1 MTRAPSSV
9 RIAATVLLPA
19 PIPPVSPMIGAAIAA
34 VAIPSRAASRGSPH
48 VFNRLDHEVHDG
60 DLVRHAV
67 QLEATVKVL
76 RDAGRQLRPDFLG
89 LHHLCRL
96 FLRSRWTPRTTPTPA
111 TTLNLLSSHLLG
123 NSLGWTTGTAWAPR
137 STNPA
142 TTTA

>member
-76 RDAGRQLRPDFLG
+76 ARRASAKLSLPSEQGARWPVWWRTRIPALSLRLSPIFRMSVMTRLG
-89 LHHLCRL
+89 Y
-96 FLRSRWTPRTTPTPA
+96 P
-111 TTLNLLSSHLLG
+111 
-123 NSLGWTTGTAWAPR
+123 
-137 STNPA
+137 
-142 TTTA
+142 